1 MVESAAGADH
11 GQRRGRCHDDQLR
24 RREAARQ
31 AQHDPVVLAPLASGV
46 GRPAAGGVGRVDAP
60 EQATTALVFA
70 DDAAS
75 LRDLLATHQER
86 LARPEVLWVAYPK
99 GNRTDINRDSL
110 WPILGELGLR
120 PVTQVAIDQVWS
132 ALRFRPLKPGEAP
145 FTGGRS

>member
-1 MVESAAGADH
+1 MTTSSVAEKLLVKPNTTLWSSHPSRLELIGPLPAGSVESTH
-11 GQRRGRCHDDQLR
+11 PSRRPPPWSSPTTPPRYATSWPPTRSGWP
-24 RREAARQ
+24 
-31 AQHDPVVLAPLASGV
+31 DPRSSGW
-46 GRPAAGGVGRVDAP
+46 P
-60 EQATTALVFA
+60 T
-70 DDAAS
+70 
-75 LRDLLATHQER
+75 
-86 LARPEVLWVAYPK
+86 PK